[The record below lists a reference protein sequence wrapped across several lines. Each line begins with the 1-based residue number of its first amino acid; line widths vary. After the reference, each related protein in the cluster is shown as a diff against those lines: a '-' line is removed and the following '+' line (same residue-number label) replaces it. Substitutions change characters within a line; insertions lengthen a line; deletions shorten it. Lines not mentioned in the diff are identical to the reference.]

1 MQFHERWCHMQPW
14 MLCRGERVVIDFDG
28 VELATQSFIHALISD
43 PIRQFGRGRD
53 PEMKFKNA
61 GDEIRA
67 LVVTVVE
74 YTLLALESAE
84 DAQP

>member
-1 MQFHERWCHMQPW
+1 
-14 MLCRGERVVIDFDG
+14 
-28 VELATQSFIHALISD
+28 
-43 PIRQFGRGRD
+43 
-53 PEMKFKNA
+53 MKFKNA

>member
-43 PIRQFGRGRD
+43 PIRQFG
-53 PEMKFKNA
+53 
-61 GDEIRA
+61 
-67 LVVTVVE
+67 
-74 YTLLALESAE
+74 E
-84 DAQP
+84 DAIRK